1 MKFASSLVFFKLIL
15 LILYLNHA
23 YGYTYISYHKPL
35 NKEQQES
42 ERIQSIVSKCYQN
55 SCRQWVLEC
64 HWFCDAI
71 RGLVCLF
78 FCLNLD
84 FVLTEELTKRE
95 TLPLNLIYVS
105 KIFKYL

>member
-1 MKFASSLVFFKLIL
+1 MNFISFSIFTLLIV
-15 LILYLNHA
+15 LILYLNSA
-23 YGYTYISYHKPL
+23 FSYTYISYHKPL

-71 RGLVCLF
+71 RGLKDYERCLD
-78 FCLNLD
+78 CLRTQGMGCYECFDL
-84 FVLTEELTKRE
+84 
-95 TLPLNLIYVS
+95 
-105 KIFKYL
+105 

>member
-1 MKFASSLVFFKLIL
+1 MNFNYLFFILIF
-15 LILYLNHA
+15 ILNLFYII
-23 YGYTYISYHKPL
+23 GYTFISYHKPL

-71 RGLVCLF
+71 RGLKDYERCLD
-78 FCLNLD
+78 CLRTQGMGCYECFDL
-84 FVLTEELTKRE
+84 
-95 TLPLNLIYVS
+95 
-105 KIFKYL
+105 